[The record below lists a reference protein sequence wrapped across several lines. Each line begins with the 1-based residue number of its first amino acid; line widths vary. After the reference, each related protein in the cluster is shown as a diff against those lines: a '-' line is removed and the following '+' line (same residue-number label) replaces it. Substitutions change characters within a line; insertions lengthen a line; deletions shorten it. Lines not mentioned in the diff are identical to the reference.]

1 VADVTCVSRNGVLHQ
16 NNTPSF
22 NARYAICS
30 CGSRTKKIFA
40 STFSVQICWTWIKAL
55 VTFPHLTG
63 VILDFLG
70 VCLEMVQITASG
82 HDEW

>member
-16 NNTPSF
+16 NNTPWF

-40 STFSVQICWTWIKAL
+40 STFFVQICWTWI
-55 VTFPHLTG
+55 
-63 VILDFLG
+63 
-70 VCLEMVQITASG
+70 
-82 HDEW
+82 